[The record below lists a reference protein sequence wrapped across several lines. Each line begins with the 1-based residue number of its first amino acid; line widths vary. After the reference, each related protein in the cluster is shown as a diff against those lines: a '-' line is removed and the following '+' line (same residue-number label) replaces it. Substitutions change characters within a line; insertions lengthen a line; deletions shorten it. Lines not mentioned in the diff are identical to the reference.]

1 MAERLPITF
10 VGLRVEA
17 GNILLYKWEEDGT
30 MLVKEFGII
39 GEVGLNDV
47 NVGFVIL
54 CLDVWLLDGPFD
66 RDVIS
71 LVGVVVEEEGGIDL
85 GDMYELIVGVILRSN
100 IGLREEIRLGVNEWD
115 VGTPDMDVRSL
126 VGVMEGGKDGSILG
140 DIYGLIVGIILGS
153 GVWLSKEMRLGVI
166 EWNFDWSFEGIEVVR
181 CVVGIDVGDNEVI

>member
-1 MAERLPITF
+1 LDERLPITF

-54 CLDVWLLDGPFD
+54 FLDVWLLDGPFD

-71 LVGVVVEEEGGIDL
+71 LVGVVVEEEDGINL

-126 VGVMEGGKDGSILG
+126 VGVMEGGKDGTILG
-140 DIYGLIVGIILGS
+140 DIYGLIVGIILGY

-166 EWNFDWSFEGIEVVR
+166 EWNVDWSFEGIEVVR

>member
-1 MAERLPITF
+1 MDERLPITF

-17 GNILLYKWEEDGT
+17 GNILLCKWEEDGT

-54 CLDVWLLDGPFD
+54 FLDVWLLDGPFD

-71 LVGVVVEEEGGIDL
+71 LVGVVVEEEDGINL

-126 VGVMEGGKDGSILG
+126 VGVMEGGKDGTILG

-166 EWNFDWSFEGIEVVR
+166 EWNVDWSFEGIEVVR

>member
-1 MAERLPITF
+1 MDERLPITF

-39 GEVGLNDV
+39 REVGLNDV

-54 CLDVWLLDGPFD
+54 FLDVWLLDGPFD

-71 LVGVVVEEEGGIDL
+71 LVGVVVEEEDGINL

-126 VGVMEGGKDGSILG
+126 VEVMEGGKDGTILG

-153 GVWLSKEMRLGVI
+153 GVSLSKEMRLGVI
-166 EWNFDWSFEGIEVVR
+166 EWNVDWSFEGIEVVR

>member
-1 MAERLPITF
+1 LAERLPITF

-39 GEVGLNDV
+39 REVGLNDV

-54 CLDVWLLDGPFD
+54 FLDVWLLDGPFD

-71 LVGVVVEEEGGIDL
+71 LVGVVVEEEDGINL

-126 VGVMEGGKDGSILG
+126 VEVMEGGKDGTILG

-153 GVWLSKEMRLGVI
+153 GVSLSKEMRLGVI

>member
-1 MAERLPITF
+1 MDERLPITF

-54 CLDVWLLDGPFD
+54 FLDVWLLDGPFD

-71 LVGVVVEEEGGIDL
+71 LVGVVVEEEDGINL

-126 VGVMEGGKDGSILG
+126 VGVMEGGKDGTILG

-166 EWNFDWSFEGIEVVR
+166 EWNVDWSFEGIEVVR